1 MRIKELIHET
11 KHHVPFA
18 AAATFIAIGVVLFI
32 EYYLQL
38 GVSEGSF
45 EIFHPLHVFA
55 SAMVTSG
62 IFYKYKSKMIPALL
76 VGISGAI
83 IIGSLSDVVFPWIG
97 GNLLSLHTHFHLPI
111 IEEPALILGS
121 ALVGSFIGA
130 KTKMTSMPHFI
141 HVGLSVFASLFY
153 LLAFSPEFDVSYL
166 VISFVIT
173 FVAVIVP
180 CCVSDILY
188 PFFFLGKKI
197 KSCGC

>member
-1 MRIKELIHET
+1 MRIKELIHEV
-11 KHHVPFA
+11 KHHAPFA
-18 AAATFIAIGVVLFI
+18 AVATLVAIGIVLLI

-38 GVSEGSF
+38 GVSEESF

-55 SAMVTSG
+55 SAMVTAG
-62 IFYKYKSKMIPALL
+62 IFYKYKPKMIPALL
-76 VGISGAI
+76 IGISGAI
-83 IIGSLSDVVFPWIG
+83 IMGSLSDVVFPWIG
-97 GNLLSLHTHFHLPI
+97 GNLLNLKTTFHLPL
-111 IEEPALILGS
+111 IEEPLVILVSALI
-121 ALVGSFIGA
+121 GSFVGA
-130 KTKMTSMPHFI
+130 KTKITDVPHFV

-153 LLAFSPEFDVSYL
+153 LLAFSPGFNISYL
-166 VISFVIT
+166 AVSFVIT

>member
-1 MRIKELIHET
+1 MRIKELIHEV
-11 KHHVPFA
+11 KHHAPFA
-18 AAATFIAIGVVLFI
+18 AAATLIAIGIVLFI
-32 EYYLQL
+32 EYYLQIDI
-38 GVSEGSF
+38 SKESF

-55 SAMVTSG
+55 SAMVTAG
-62 IFYKYKSKMIPALL
+62 IFYKYKPKMIPTLL

-83 IIGSLSDVVFPWIG
+83 IIGSLSDVIFPWMG

-111 IEEPALILGS
+111 IEKPALILGS

-130 KTKMTSMPHFI
+130 KTKITNVPHFV

-153 LLAFSPEFDVSYL
+153 LLAFSPEFNAFYL

-173 FVAVIVP
+173 FVAVIIP

-188 PFFFLGKKI
+188 PFFFLKEKI
-197 KSCGC
+197 KHCSC